1 MSTPLLKYVL
11 CSAVLYAPMVF
22 AQDATDT
29 AVEATSSAD
38 ESATSTTPSDAQ
50 VDQPHKKPRSHTIET
65 LKNIHKD
72 QLKVDA
78 KAAQPEAVKD
88 PLQPLNRKIYHFN
101 DTLDKHIVRPVAVQ
115 YKEKIPEDVRGGFS
129 NFRNNMRDP
138 WNSTN
143 QMLQGKPKK
152 SFKTLG
158 KFVLNTVTSLGMADI
173 AKRKN
178 LTSENETFGNTLGVW
193 GVPSGPYI
201 VIPVVGPSTFRDG
214 FAMLAVDRFARPQDY
229 IFEDDKIYWSYN
241 AVNGI
246 DARAQFLELDS
257 IVQGDQYA
265 ALRDVYLQR
274 RNYEIATRRGEDASA
289 DMFMEDDSFS
299 DDEFTDEEPSTTET
313 PDSNKTL
320 PDSE

>member
-1 MSTPLLKYVL
+1 MSTHFFKYLL
-11 CSAVLYAPMVF
+11 CSAVCYSPFVF
-22 AQDATDT
+22 ANTTTIAE
-29 AVEATSSAD
+29 VSAQAQAPD
-38 ESATSTTPSDAQ
+38 QTEVKTT
-50 VDQPHKKPRSHTIET
+50 HHRSKTIEA
-65 LKNIHKD
+65 LKNIHTE

-78 KAAQPEAVKD
+78 KANQSEAIKD
-88 PLQPLNRKIYHFN
+88 PLQPLNRKVHNFN
-101 DTLDKHIVRPVAVQ
+101 MAIDNAVVRPVAVQ
-115 YKEKIPEDVRGGFS
+115 YQSKVPDKVRSGFG

-138 WNSTN
+138 WNAVN
-143 QMLQGKPKK
+143 QLLQGNPKQAA
-152 SFKTLG
+152 KTLG
-158 KFVLNTVTSLGMADI
+158 RFTLNTVTSLGLADP
-173 AKRKN
+173 AKRIDLN
-178 LTSENETFGNTLGVW
+178 SERETFGNTLGVW

-201 VIPVVGPSTFRDG
+201 VLPLAGPSTFRDG

-229 IFEDDKIYWSYN
+229 IFEGDKIYWSYN
-241 AVNGI
+241 AVDGI

-313 PDSNKTL
+313 SDSNKTL

>member
-1 MSTPLLKYVL
+1 MSTHFFKYLL
-11 CSAVLYAPMVF
+11 CSVVCYSPFVF
-22 AQDATDT
+22 ANT
-29 AVEATSSAD
+29 AITAEA
-38 ESATSTTPSDAQ
+38 STQAQTPI
-50 VDQPHKKPRSHTIET
+50 VDQSEVKTTHHRSKTIEA
-65 LKNIHKD
+65 LKNIHTE

-78 KAAQPEAVKD
+78 KANQPEAIKD
-88 PLQPLNRKIYHFN
+88 PLQPLNRKIYSFN
-101 DTLDKHIVRPVAVQ
+101 TKLDKSIVRPVAVQ
-115 YKEKIPEDVRGGFS
+115 YKEKIPEQARGGFA

-138 WNSTN
+138 WNAVN
-143 QMLQGKPKK
+143 QLLQGNPKQAA
-152 SFKTLG
+152 KTLG
-158 KFVLNTVTSLGMADI
+158 RFTVNTVTSLGLADP
-173 AKRKN
+173 AKRIDLN
-178 LTSENETFGNTLGVW
+178 SERETFGNTLGVW

-201 VIPVVGPSTFRDG
+201 VLPLAGPSTFRDG

-229 IFEDDKIYWSYN
+229 IFEGDKIYWSYN
-241 AVNGI
+241 AVDGI

>member
-1 MSTPLLKYVL
+1 MSTHFLKYLL
-11 CSAVLYAPMVF
+11 CSAACYSPLVF
-22 AQDATDT
+22 ADT
-29 AVEATSSAD
+29 TTINTAQLKTTNQIEVK
-38 ESATSTTPSDAQ
+38 ST
-50 VDQPHKKPRSHTIET
+50 HHRSKTIEA
-65 LKNIHKD
+65 LKNIHTE

-78 KAAQPEAVKD
+78 KANQPEELKD
-88 PLQPLNRKIYHFN
+88 PLQPLNRKIYNFN
-101 DTLDKHIVRPVAVQ
+101 MTLDKAVVRPVAVQ
-115 YKEKIPEDVRGGFS
+115 YKEKVPEQARGTFA

-138 WNSTN
+138 WNAVN
-143 QMLQGKPKK
+143 QLLQGNPKQAA
-152 SFKTLG
+152 KTLG
-158 KFVLNTVTSLGMADI
+158 RFTVNTVTSLGLADP
-173 AKRKN
+173 AKRIDLN
-178 LTSENETFGNTLGVW
+178 SERETFGNTLGVW

-201 VIPVVGPSTFRDG
+201 VLPLAGPSTFRDG

-229 IFEDDKIYWSYN
+229 IFEGDKIYWSYN
-241 AVNGI
+241 AVDGI

-289 DMFMEDDSFS
+289 DMFMEDDSFP

-313 PDSNKTL
+313 SDSNKTL

>member
-1 MSTPLLKYVL
+1 MSTHFFKYLL
-11 CSAVLYAPMVF
+11 CSAVCYSPFVF
-22 AQDATDT
+22 ANTT
-29 AVEATSSAD
+29 TTTEA
-38 ESATSTTPSDAQ
+38 STQAQ
-50 VDQPHKKPRSHTIET
+50 APIVDQTEAKTTHHRSKTIEA
-65 LKNIHKD
+65 LKNIHTE

-78 KAAQPEAVKD
+78 KANQPEAIKD
-88 PLQPLNRKIYHFN
+88 PLQPLNRKIYSFN
-101 DTLDKHIVRPVAVQ
+101 TTLDKAIVRPVAVQ
-115 YKEKIPEDVRGGFS
+115 YKEKIPEQARGGFA

-138 WNSTN
+138 WNAVN
-143 QMLQGKPKK
+143 QLLQGNPKQAAQ
-152 SFKTLG
+152 TLG
-158 KFVLNTVTSLGMADI
+158 RFTVNTVTSLGFADP
-173 AKRKN
+173 AKRIDLN
-178 LTSENETFGNTLGVW
+178 SERETFGNTLGVW

-201 VIPVVGPSTFRDG
+201 VLPIVGPSTFRDG
-214 FAMLAVDRFARPQDY
+214 FAMLAVDTFARPQGY

-241 AVNGI
+241 AVEGI

-313 PDSNKTL
+313 SESNETL

>member
-1 MSTPLLKYVL
+1 MSTHFFKYLL
-11 CSAVLYAPMVF
+11 CSAVCYSPFVF
-22 AQDATDT
+22 ANTT
-29 AVEATSSAD
+29 TITEA
-38 ESATSTTPSDAQ
+38 STQAQTPK
-50 VDQPHKKPRSHTIET
+50 VDQTEAKTTHHRSKTIEA
-65 LKNIHKD
+65 LKNIHTE

-78 KAAQPEAVKD
+78 KANQPEAIKD
-88 PLQPLNRKIYHFN
+88 PLQPLNRKIYSFN
-101 DTLDKHIVRPVAVQ
+101 TTLDKAIVRPVAVQ
-115 YKEKIPEDVRGGFS
+115 YKEKIPEQARGGFA

-138 WNSTN
+138 WNAVN
-143 QMLQGKPKK
+143 QLLQGNPKQAAQ
-152 SFKTLG
+152 TLG
-158 KFVLNTVTSLGMADI
+158 RFTVNTVTSLGFADP
-173 AKRKN
+173 AKRIDLN
-178 LTSENETFGNTLGVW
+178 SERETFGNTLGVW

-201 VIPVVGPSTFRDG
+201 VLPIVGPSTFRDG
-214 FAMLAVDRFARPQDY
+214 FAMLAVDTFARPQGY

-241 AVNGI
+241 AVEGI

-274 RNYEIATRRGEDASA
+274 RNYEIATRRGVDASA

-313 PDSNKTL
+313 SESNETL